1 MEATLEH
8 VGLLQQRK
16 LLYSSEISQRNF
28 SISTQKDISIQS
40 TKFISR

>member
-16 LLYSSEISQRNF
+16 PLYSEIFLQRNF